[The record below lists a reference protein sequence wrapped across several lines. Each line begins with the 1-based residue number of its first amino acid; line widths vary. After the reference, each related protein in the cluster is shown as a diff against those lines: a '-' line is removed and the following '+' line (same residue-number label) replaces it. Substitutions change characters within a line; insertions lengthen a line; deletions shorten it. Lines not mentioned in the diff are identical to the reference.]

1 MSVLVYAESFEG
13 KIKKQGKEAVA
24 YAAAIGDATALVLG
38 SADES
43 ELAALGKLGV
53 SKVLHVSDER
63 LNAQD
68 SKAYTK
74 AIAEVANQIG
84 AEVIVLS
91 FNSTGKAVAPRLSAR
106 LKAGLVSGASELPD
120 TSGGDFVVKKS
131 SFSGKGFANY
141 AITTDKKIITV
152 SPNSFPVKEAEGTAT
167 VEAANVDLADSDFGI
182 KVIKRDIAKG
192 GIPLPEAELVV
203 SAGRGLKGP
212 ENWGMIEEMAEILGA
227 ATACSRPVSDVD
239 WRPHHEHV
247 GQTGITI
254 SPNLYIAVAISGA
267 IQHLAGVS
275 SSKTIVVI
283 NNDPEAPFFKH
294 ADYGIVGDAFEV
306 VPKLNEALKKFKAS
320 NN

>member
-1 MSVLVYAESFEG
+1 MSILVYAESFEG

-24 YAAAIGDATALVLG
+24 YAAAMGDATALVLG
-38 SADES
+38 TADES
-43 ELAALGKLGV
+43 ELSALGKLGV
-53 SKVLHVSDER
+53 SKVLHVNDER

-74 AIAEVANQIG
+74 AIAEVANQIN
-84 AEVIVLS
+84 AEVIVMS

-106 LKAGLVSGASELPD
+106 LKAGLVSGASDLPD
-120 TSGGDFVVKKS
+120 TSDGFVVKKG
-131 SFSGKGFANY
+131 SFSGKGFAFY
-141 AITTDKKIITV
+141 KITTDKKIITIN
-152 SPNSFPVKEAEGTAT
+152 PNSFPVKEEEGSAS
-167 VEAANVDLADSDFGI
+167 VEAVSVDLADSDFGI
-182 KVIKRDIAKG
+182 KVVSRDLVKG

-283 NNDPEAPFFKH
+283 NNDSEAPFFKH

-306 VPKLNEALKKFKAS
+306 VPKLNEALKKFKES